1 MIKLT
6 GLTKRYPGR
15 TVTANAVDG
24 LDLEIPEGKLVAL
37 LGPSGCGKTTTLRMI
52 AGLERNDRGTIEI
65 DGKVAS
71 DPGRGILVGPD
82 KRPIGI
88 VFQSYAIWPHMTVVQ
103 NVMFPLRVGKS
114 KVPARTRRRARSR
127 PSTWSGSLTSRPAPR
142 PISPAASSSASRSPA
157 RSCGSRRCFSSTSR

>member
-24 LDLEIPEGKLVAL
+24 LDLDIPEGKLVAL

-71 DPGRGILVGPD
+71 DPSRGIFAGAD

-88 VFQSYAIWPHMTVVQ
+88 VFQSYAIWPHMTVAQ
-103 NVMFPLRVGKS
+103 NVMFPLRVGKPRVS
-114 KVPARTRRRARSR
+114 RAAAHERALEALDMV
-127 PSTWSGSLTSRPAPR
+127 GSLTSPPAQR
-142 PISPAASSSASRSPA
+142 PISPAASSSVSLSLA
-157 RSCGSRRCFSSTSR
+157 RSCGSPRCFFSTA

>member
-24 LDLEIPEGKLVAL
+24 LDLDIPEGKLVAL

-71 DPGRGILVGPD
+71 DPAPR
-82 KRPIGI
+82 
-88 VFQSYAIWPHMTVVQ
+88 VFSSDQTS
-103 NVMFPLRVGKS
+103 
-114 KVPARTRRRARSR
+114 ARSGSYSSPTR
-127 PSTWSGSLTSRPAPR
+127 SGRT
-142 PISPAASSSASRSPA
+142 
-157 RSCGSRRCFSSTSR
+157 